1 MNKLL
6 DKIRQD
12 EKQRLRQDEIDAQRE
27 TEKKE
32 LLYKKSYY
40 KNIDSIRKNIQFF
53 FWVSMISMVIY
64 FFIFVI
70 NNAEMI
76 WI

>member
-1 MNKLL
+1 MNKLERLKQAEL
-6 DKIRQD
+6 DD
-12 EKQRLRQDEIDAQRE
+12 EKAAAAD
-27 TEKKE
+27 E
-32 LLYKKSYY
+32 LLLKKSYY

-53 FWVSMISMVIY
+53 FWVTLISMAIY

-70 NNAEMI
+70 NNASMI

>member
-12 EKQRLRQDEIDAQRE
+12 EKQRLRQDEINAQRE

-40 KNIDSIRKNIQFF
+40 KNIDSIRKNIQFL
-53 FWVSMISMVIY
+53 FWVTIIPMI
-64 FFIFVI
+64 IFGVRFL
-70 NNAEMI
+70 AELI
-76 WI
+76 S

>member
-40 KNIDSIRKNIQFF
+40 KNID
-53 FWVSMISMVIY
+53 
-64 FFIFVI
+64 
-70 NNAEMI
+70 
-76 WI
+76 

>member
-12 EKQRLRQDEIDAQRE
+12 EKQRLRQDDIDAQRE

-40 KNIDSIRKNIQFF
+40 KNIDSIRKNIQFL
-53 FWVSMISMVIY
+53 FWVTIIPMI
-64 FFIFVI
+64 IFGVRFL
-70 NNAEMI
+70 AELI
-76 WI
+76 S